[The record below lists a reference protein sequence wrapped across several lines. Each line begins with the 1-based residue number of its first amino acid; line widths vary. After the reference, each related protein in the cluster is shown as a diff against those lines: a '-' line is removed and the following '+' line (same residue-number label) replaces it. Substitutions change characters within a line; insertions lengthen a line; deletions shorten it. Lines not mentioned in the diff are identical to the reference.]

1 MEPMSKVQH
10 RKWFKVKKVC
20 TGYVHLKKSIIYII
34 ESPITGT
41 RKTLLVNRRQL

>member
-20 TGYVHLKKSIIYII
+20 TGYVHLKKKYYIYY
-34 ESPITGT
+34 
-41 RKTLLVNRRQL
+41 RVADNRDLLNLASQ